1 MVARRAHNPKVTGS
15 SPVPATKKPGHF
27 DWVFLCLNFSRAHR
41 FDQRQVETLNL
52 LAFLISIP
60 TTPLKIQY
68 VTTFVVDQL
77 IIDMKRQYYTY
88 VLHSKYY
95 DKIYIGYTSNLEER
109 MKSHNE
115 LGKKGYT
122 RRYRPWTIIHLEA
135 FDSKSQA
142 MNREKQLK
150 SARGRRFI
158 REEVLKI

>member
-15 SPVPATKKPGHF
+15 SPVPATKKPGQN
-27 DWVFLCLNFSRAHR
+27 DWVFLCSNFRPAHR
-41 FDQRQVETLNL
+41 FDQHQVETLNL
-52 LAFLISIP
+52 LAFLISMP

-88 VLHSKYY
+88 VLHSKKY

-115 LGKKGYT
+115 LGKTGYT
-122 RRYRPWTIIHLEA
+122 RKFRPWTIIHTEA
-135 FDSKSQA
+135 FDSKKLA
-142 MNREKQLK
+142 MNREKHLK

-158 REEVLKI
+158 REELLKI